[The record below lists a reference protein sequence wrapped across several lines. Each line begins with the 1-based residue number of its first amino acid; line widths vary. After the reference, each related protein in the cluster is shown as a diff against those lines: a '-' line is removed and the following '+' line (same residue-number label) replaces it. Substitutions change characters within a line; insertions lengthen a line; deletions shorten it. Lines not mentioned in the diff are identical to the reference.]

1 VRPLLSPLPLPLPPC
16 RRPVVRLALLALCL
30 LPGAP
35 LAAQARRDSVQ
46 RDATRRDS
54 AQRDSAQRDSAGAAL
69 EAVRVRAAY
78 RPRVTGSA
86 SASVITPDSLPLG
99 AVAPVMGDVLRRMPF
114 LYVRQNARGESELSV
129 RGSESRQ
136 AAVLFDGVPL
146 TLTWD
151 ARADVSAVPLGGVQQ
166 VEYVRG
172 LSSLLAGPNA
182 IGGVIST
189 RLFADHDP
197 TRPPE
202 RLGRLDV
209 QADQFGGLR
218 TSALVGGAVRHSADR
233 SIAVRAGA
241 GFRDLPG
248 LARPGDVR
256 EPGGRDR
263 LRLNTDAR
271 SVDAFA
277 AARYEHAQGRY
288 LAAFVSAL
296 EGARGV
302 APELHLDQP
311 RLWRNPVVQ
320 RRIASVSAGTGGLR
334 SRLGVGDVEVS
345 AGYNAGLVDIESF
358 ATRDYAEV
366 TGTERG
372 DDRTLTARVT
382 FDQQLGPRAV
392 WRGAFTHA
400 EVRYLETIGQAPTA
414 TYRQRLQSLASE
426 LDLLPTR
433 FLTLTAGL
441 SADAA
446 TTDEAGGREPLG
458 RKDGLGWRVGATWF
472 LPARGL
478 RLHASASERRRF
490 PALRELYSGALG
502 RFVPNP
508 ALRPETAHGAEAGVT
523 LARAAFDLQ
532 VVAFSQRID
541 DAVVRTTLPD
551 RRFFRLNRDRFT
563 SHGLEATAGTAL
575 GPVALRGDVTW
586 QRARLTDA
594 TLRDAEWRRPEDVP
608 EVFGSLLATGRL
620 GGGVDG
626 LARLRTLGETRCLTG
641 DAVARQAGATAL
653 DLGLERTWFG
663 AGLFGRL
670 RGVLQLENALDR
682 AVYDKCGL
690 PQVGRTVRLGLT
702 LG

>member
-1 VRPLLSPLPLPLPPC
+1 MLPL
-16 RRPVVRLALLALCL
+16 RRSLFALLL
-30 LPGAP
+30 LPSAGIG
-35 LAAQARRDSVQ
+35 AQARRDSV
-46 RDATRRDS
+46 ARDS
-54 AQRDSAQRDSAGAAL
+54 AARDSAAAL

-78 RPRVTGSA
+78 TPRVTGSA
-86 SASVITPDSLPLG
+86 SAAVITPDSLPLG
-99 AVAPVMGDVLRRMPF
+99 TAAPALGDVLRRMPF
-114 LYVRQNARGESELSV
+114 LYVRQNSRGESELSV

-151 ARADVSAVPLGGVQQ
+151 ARADVSAVPLGGVSK

-182 IGGVIST
+182 IGGVVST
-189 RLFADHDP
+189 SLFADHDP
-197 TRPPE
+197 LRRPD
-202 RLGRLDV
+202 RITRLDV
-209 QADQFGGLR
+209 QADQFGGVR
-218 TSALVGGAVRHSADR
+218 TSALVGGALRHSATR
-233 SIAVRAGA
+233 SITTRAGI

-248 LARPGDVR
+248 LARPHGLA
-256 EPGGRDR
+256 EPGTTER

-271 SVDAFA
+271 NVDLFA

-288 LAAFVSAL
+288 LAAFVSTL
-296 EGARGV
+296 DGARGV

-334 SRLGVGDVEVS
+334 SRLGIGDAEIAV
-345 AGYNAGLVDIESF
+345 GYNQGNLEIESF
-358 ATRDYAEV
+358 AARDYAQV
-366 TGTERG
+366 TGRELG
-372 DDRTLTARVT
+372 DDRTITTRVT
-382 FDQQLGPRAV
+382 FDQQLGPKAV
-392 WRGAFTHA
+392 LRGAFTNA
-400 EVRYLETIGQAPTA
+400 DVRYLETIDQAPTA

-426 LDLLPTR
+426 LDVTPTR

-441 SADAA
+441 SSDAA
-446 TTDEAGGREPLG
+446 TTTEAGGREPLG
-458 RKDGLGWRVGATWF
+458 RTDGLGWRLGATWF
-472 LPARGL
+472 RPMQGL
-478 RLHASASERRRF
+478 RFHLSASERRRF
-490 PALRELYSGALG
+490 PALRELYAGALG

-508 ALRPETAHGAEAGVT
+508 ELRPETAYSGEVGMT

-532 VVAFSQRID
+532 VVAFTQRID

-551 RRFFRLNRDRFT
+551 RRFLRLNRDRFT
-563 SHGLEATAGTAL
+563 SHGLEATGATTL

-594 TLRDAEWRRPEDVP
+594 TITDADWRRPEDVP
-608 EVFGSLLATGRL
+608 QVFGSLLVSGRL

-626 LARLRTLGETRCLTG
+626 LARLRSLGDTRCMTG
-641 DAVARQAGATAL
+641 NALARQAGATAV

-663 AGLFGRL
+663 AGLFRRL
-670 RGVLQLENALDR
+670 RGVLQVENALDR
-682 AVYDKCGL
+682 AIYDKCGL
-690 PQVGRTVRLGLT
+690 PQAGRTVRAGVT